1 MGDEVGVFYERE
13 VKHLSRRD
21 RATLK
26 KLAYK
31 QLRSP
36 SIRKLVRAKL
46 RSKLKQMK
54 AS

>member
-26 KLAYK
+26 KSAYK

>member
-26 KLAYK
+26 KDAYK

-46 RSKLKQMK
+46 RSKLKRLK
-54 AS
+54 AT